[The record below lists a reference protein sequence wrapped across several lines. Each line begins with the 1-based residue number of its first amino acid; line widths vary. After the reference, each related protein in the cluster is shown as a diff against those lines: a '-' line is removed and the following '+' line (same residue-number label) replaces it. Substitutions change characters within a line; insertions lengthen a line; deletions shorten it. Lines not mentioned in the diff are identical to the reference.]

1 MDTLWHDFRFA
12 LRLMWR
18 DRGFSL
24 TTILT
29 LAICIG
35 ANTALFTVVR
45 SVLLRPLPYPGSDR
59 LVNVYDSFPGAG
71 VDRAGT
77 SVPNYFDR
85 LSQTDVFAEQALYSF
100 RGMNV
105 GEGESAE
112 RVRAMAGTPSLLRML
127 EVEPALGRIFTQDE
141 GEVGNTSRV
150 ILSYG
155 FWQRQFGSD
164 RAAVGKTLR
173 LNGEPYTVVGVMPK
187 AFAFLDP
194 DVQLWIPLAFTPEE
208 RAEDHRY
215 DPNNEEIARL
225 KPGAS
230 VEQAQEEIDAF
241 NQRLIDQAGQ
251 LKPLLVNVG
260 YHTVVVPMQQDLVR
274 SARGVLYLLWGGV
287 LFVLLIAA
295 VNVTNLVLVRAS
307 GRMRELATRTALGAG
322 RWRLARQL
330 LTETTLLAL
339 VGGALGLVL
348 GGWSL
353 GSLSSLGL
361 AELPRGHEIHM
372 DGSVVAFTA
381 GLALALGFVIGLVPV
396 AQLAGTSVTAVLRED
411 SRTGTAGRGA
421 RLLRRTLVTAQVAIA
436 FVLLIGAG
444 LLLAS
449 FELMLEIDPGF
460 KPAHVLTG
468 FVNPPATRYPGGDA
482 LRAFVDRTLQRI
494 RALPGVTA
502 AGATTGLPFGGG
514 NSSSVVLAEGY
525 VMKPGESVIS
535 PNRID
540 ATPGY
545 FEAMGIPLL
554 RGRYFDASDAA
565 DAPNAIIVDERLA
578 KKFWPDSDPIGRRM
592 YRPGS
597 PDEVLKPGPDTRWYH
612 VVGVVGS
619 VKQQGLVDGEGAR
632 LGTFYLAYAQTPGR
646 GIAFAVRTAGDP
658 LQAAGVVRRAIA
670 AVDPE
675 LPFYDVRPMAERVE
689 RSLTRRRTPMMLS
702 LGFAVAALML
712 AAIGIYG
719 VLAYQVSQRAREIGI
734 RMALGSDAPRIFRMI
749 LGEGAVI
756 VAVGLGAG
764 LVGTFGL
771 RRLIVSQLYG
781 ITPLDPA
788 VIGLVGVILGI
799 VALVA
804 SAVPAIRASRIDP
817 AEALNRA

>member
-1 MDTLWHDFRFA
+1 MDTLWHDLRYA
-12 LRLMWR
+12 LRMIWR
-18 DRGFSL
+18 DRGFAL
-24 TTILT
+24 AAILT
-29 LAICIG
+29 LAVCIG

-45 SVLLRPLPYPGSDR
+45 SVLLRPLPYPTSDR
-59 LVNVYDSFPGAG
+59 LVNVYDAFPGAG

-77 SVPNYFDR
+77 SVPNYYDR
-85 LSQTDVFAEQALYSF
+85 LSQVDVFAEQALYSF
-100 RGMNV
+100 RGLNV
-105 GEGESAE
+105 GEGQSAE
-112 RVRAMAGTPSLLRML
+112 RVRAMEGTPSLLRML
-127 EVEPALGRIFTQDE
+127 EVEPYLGRIFTKDE

-150 ILSYG
+150 VLSYG
-155 FWQRQFGSD
+155 FWQRQFGGD
-164 RAAVGKTLR
+164 RAAIGKTLR

-187 AFAFLDP
+187 DFAFLDP
-194 DVQLWIPLAFTPEE
+194 DVQLWLPLAFTPAQ
-208 RAEDHRY
+208 RGEDRRY
-215 DPNNEEIARL
+215 DQNNDEIARL

-230 VEQAQEEIDAF
+230 VEQAQQEIDAL
-241 NQRLIDQAGQ
+241 NQRLLDQAGQ

-260 YHTVVVPMQQDLVR
+260 YHTVVVPMQEDLVR
-274 SARGVLYLLWGGV
+274 NARSVLYLLWGGV

-307 GRMRELATRTALGAG
+307 GRMRELATRVALGAG
-322 RWRLARQL
+322 RWRMARQL
-330 LTETTLLAL
+330 LTETTLLAA

-353 GSLSSLGL
+353 GGL
-361 AELPRGHEIHM
+361 ASIGLSDLPRGNEIHM
-372 DGSVVAFTA
+372 DGVVVAFTL
-381 GLALALGFVIGLVPV
+381 GLTLLLGIVIGLVPIV
-396 AQLAGTSVTAVLRED
+396 QLARASVTQVLRED
-411 SRTGTAGRGA
+411 SRTGTAGRGS
-421 RLLRRTLVTAQVAIA
+421 RLLRRALVTAQVAIA

-449 FELMLEIDPGF
+449 FQRMLAIDPGF

-468 FVNPPATRYPGGDA
+468 FVNPPAARYKDDDA
-482 LRAFVDRTLQRI
+482 LRGFVDRTLERI

-502 AGATTGLPFGGG
+502 AGATSNLPFGGG
-514 NSSSVVLAEGY
+514 GSSSVILAEGY

-554 RGRYFDASDAA
+554 RGRSFDASDTN
-565 DAPNAIIVDERLA
+565 DAPKKIIVDERLA
-578 KKFWPDSDPIGRRM
+578 KKFWPDGDPIGRRM

-597 PDEVLKPGPDTRWYH
+597 PDEVLKPGPNTRWYT
-612 VVGVVGS
+612 VVGVAGV
-619 VKQQGLVDGEGAR
+619 VKQSGLVDTESAR
-632 LGTFYLAYAQTPGR
+632 FGTFYLPYAQSPGR

-658 LQAAGVVRRAIA
+658 GQETGVVRRAIA

-689 RSLTRRRTPMMLS
+689 RSLDRRRTPMMLS
-702 LGFAVAALML
+702 LGFGVVALLL

-734 RMALGSDAPRIFRMI
+734 RVALGSDAARIFRLI
-749 LGEGAVI
+749 LGEGVLI
-756 VAVGLGAG
+756 VAIGLGVGLAG
-764 LVGTFGL
+764 IFGI

-788 VIGLVGVILGI
+788 VIGLVAVVLGA
-799 VALVA
+799 VALAASVA
-804 SAVPAIRASRIDP
+804 PAFRASRIDP
-817 AEALNRA
+817 VEALNR